1 MLFNTFLVSVSV
13 ADSPKGTGFFQI
25 AMWLRNRLKQ
35 FQQLH
40 ISSLKANHTVVWCT
54 YIGNTLFHLL
64 DE

>member
-13 ADSPKGTGFFQI
+13 VDSPKDTGFFQI

-40 ISSLKANHTVVWCT
+40 ISRFKANHTVVWCT
-54 YIGNTLFHLL
+54 YIGIILFHLL